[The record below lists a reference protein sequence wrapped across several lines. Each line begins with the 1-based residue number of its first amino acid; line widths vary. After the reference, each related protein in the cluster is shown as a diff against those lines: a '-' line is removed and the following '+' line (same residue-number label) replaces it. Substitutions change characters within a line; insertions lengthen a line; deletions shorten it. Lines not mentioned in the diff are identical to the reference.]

1 MLSVRDLDKAFNN
14 GNLFELL
21 KIVSDEELVN
31 LCTLVECDDII
42 GIRINILDSIN
53 SEIKSRQ
60 IGNNEIL
67 IRK

>member
-1 MLSVRDLDKAFNN
+1 MLSVRDLDKTFNN